1 MSEAAAVL
9 LNWNLAD
16 LTPRCVRAL
25 TDDGLAGAQVVV
37 VDNGSES
44 GEVDR
49 LSRELPA
56 DVHVVALP
64 RNID

>member
-1 MSEAAAVL
+1 MSEPAAVV

-16 LTPRCVRAL
+16 LTLRCVRAL
-25 TDDGLAGAQVVV
+25 TDDGLAAAQVVV